1 MDCGERSGI
10 MEDGRTFEIL
20 NCVHCGLIMGVL
32 VNFRVEPTY
41 VSRDFI
47 DINSADQEILRLEN
61 RIEHI
66 NREWAK
72 EGAMEEKML
81 YVMILSELCGAKAA
95 EASEAGAAINRD
107 EINKWNLKS
116 RDYYIQFRTLNLERY
131 RRDRGGN
138 FYPYPYI
145 FKPPEPP
152 GDIGVATNVQLN
164 QPVTEDDFDVELFCR
179 YCGSKLA
186 MDESYCSVCSKKS

>member
-1 MDCGERSGI
+1 
-10 MEDGRTFEIL
+10 MEDGRTSEIFTL
-20 NCVHCGLIMGVL
+20 NCVHCGLIMGVI

-41 VSRDFI
+41 VSGDFI
-47 DINSADQEILRLEN
+47 DINSVDQEVLRLEN

-66 NREWAK
+66 NREWTR
-72 EGAMEEKML
+72 EGAREEKML
-81 YVMILSELCGAKAA
+81 YFMILSKLCGAKAA
-95 EASEAGAAINRD
+95 EVSETGAAINRD

-131 RRDRGGN
+131 RADRGGN

-186 MDESYCSVCSKKS
+186 MDESYCSVCGKKS